1 MHMKNKIPQ
10 HVAII
15 MDGNGRWAKERKL
28 PLVAGHKKGAD
39 TAYAISK
46 CAHELGVKWL
56 TLYAFSTEN
65 WKRPAS
71 WLSDYNKL
79 LQWYLDSEVK
89 QLVQNNTKLHVIGDI
104 SKFST
109 SIQKGLSKAILD
121 TQTCTGL
128 NLVLALN
135 YGARDEIA
143 RGVKSLAEQVKAG
156 AIDVADITDSM
167 IAKSLY
173 TYDIPDPDLLI
184 RTSGEQRISNY
195 LLWQI
200 AYSEFRFTEILWPD
214 YTAKDFTEDVL
225 DYQKRE
231 RRYGEY
237 TDAE

>member
-1 MHMKNKIPQ
+1 MKNKIPQ

-46 CAHELGVKWL
+46 CAHELGIKWL
-56 TLYAFSTEN
+56 TLYTFSTEN

-71 WLSDYNKL
+71 WLADYTKL
-79 LQWYLDSEVK
+79 LQWYLDSEIK
-89 QLVQNNTKLHVIGDI
+89 QLVSNNTKLHIIGDV

-109 SIQKGLSKAILD
+109 SIQTGLSKAMQE
-121 TQTCTGL
+121 TQHCTGL

-135 YGARDEIA
+135 YGARDEITM
-143 RGVKSLAEQVKAG
+143 
-156 AIDVADITDSM
+156 AIKNIAQQIHDKKIAVSDITDETVSQF
-167 IAKSLY
+167 LY
-173 TYDIPDPDLLI
+173 TKGIPDPDLLI

-200 AYSEFRFTEILWPD
+200 AYSEFKFTEKLWPD
-214 YTAKDFTEDVL
+214 YTAKDFTADVL
-225 DYQKRE
+225 DYQQRD
-231 RRYGEY
+231 RRYGQY